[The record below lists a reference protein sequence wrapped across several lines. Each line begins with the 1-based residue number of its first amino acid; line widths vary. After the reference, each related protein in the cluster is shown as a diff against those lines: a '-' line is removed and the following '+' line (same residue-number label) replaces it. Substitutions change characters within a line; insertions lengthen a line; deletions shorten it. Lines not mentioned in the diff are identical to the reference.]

1 MRIQP
6 VFFASPVYYERNQ
19 FLTDAG
25 VLLTEIQKMVVDKN
39 ELLAPIYITDQAEV
53 DDFPALGSGTVPLLV
68 NLSGATQRW
77 VLQLAK
83 AAKQSLLW
91 WFFPGDGLFDAAVEK
106 TIRAIASR
114 NAMPAIMDCWA
125 HLKNR
130 DVRVERVYDAKSL
143 QEQIQMMDIMDKITN
158 TRLLIIGYT
167 QQWVVSTSVD
177 ERWMEDRLGIQSVH
191 IGLEELFAEY
201 GEIPRDDAAVRHFAE
216 AYLASA
222 NACVEPSVEQIE
234 DAYRLYLALKKLMN
248 RYQANALAISCFSLV
263 KQLKVTSCLALSLLN
278 DEPGVVAACEGDID
292 AAVSMVVGKAVSGL
306 PVFMGNPVYHIDNT
320 LDIVHCT
327 APRRLGGDQVAKI
340 TVRSHHETG
349 LSMAQRIELPA
360 IGKATLFRI
369 GNEFSEATLFT
380 ADFIDNPDE
389 DTCRTQ
395 FRFRIDSTERRIEQ
409 SLGCHHMVLFGD
421 YEQQIRGILEGPLG
435 IAIR

>member
-6 VFFASPVYYERNQ
+6 VFFASPVYYEHGQ
-19 FLTDAG
+19 FLADAG
-25 VLLTEIQKMVVDKN
+25 VLLAEIRKLVPDDN
-39 ELLAPIYITDQAEV
+39 ELLTPLYITDQAAV
-53 DDFPALGSGTVPLLV
+53 DSFPALDKGTVPLLAT
-68 NLSGATQRW
+68 LSGATQRW
-77 VLQLAK
+77 VLTLAK

-91 WFFPGDGLFDAAVEK
+91 WYYPGDGLFDESVET
-106 TIRAIASR
+106 TIRSIASR
-114 NAMPAIMDCWA
+114 NALPAVMDCWA

-130 DVRVERVYDAKSL
+130 DVRVERVYDENSL
-143 QEQIQMMDIMDKITN
+143 QEKLRMMNIMEQITN

-177 ERWMEDRLGIQSVH
+177 ERWLEDRLGIQSVH

-201 GEIPRDDAAVRHFAE
+201 GDIPRDAAAVRHFAE
-216 AYLASA
+216 EYLAA
-222 NACVEPSVEQIE
+222 ATACVEPAVEQIE
-234 DAYRLYLALKKLMN
+234 DAYRLYLALKKLME
-248 RYQANALAISCFSLV
+248 RYRANALAISCFSLV

-292 AAVSMVVGKAVSGL
+292 AAISMVVGKAVSGL
-306 PVFMGNPVYHIDNT
+306 PVFMGNPVYHIDDT

-327 APRRLGGDQVAKI
+327 APRRLGGDQAAQF

-360 IGKATLFRI
+360 TGKATLFRI

-395 FRFRIDSTERRIEQ
+395 FRFRIDSSERRIEQ

-421 YEQQIRGILEGPLG
+421 YEEQIRAVLAGPLG
-435 IAIR
+435 IAVR